1 MSRTGIESSEVEVVA
16 VDALNG
22 TAFPILCRSSRAAI
36 EPSFCTPPGSISP
49 QPSAPRPSPRL
60 RCQRKANAKCRPP
73 RPSRYP
79 RWLGA
84 LPWTN
89 RPADFLDNSTLY
101 DVGTIGRPFRCVNL
115 DLMHQAN
122 HTRCTIMKHARRHI
136 RCACCAEGGAA
147 TKDHVVPRA
156 LYPSSKPRST
166 VPRIT
171 IPACLECNA
180 GLGGRRSAFPEHDAH
195 CRRTARTRRSR
206 LTNMALLVSRCS
218 FL

>member
-1 MSRTGIESSEVEVVA
+1 VSRTGIESSEVEVVA

-36 EPSFCTPPGSISP
+36 ESSFCTPPGSISP

-136 RCACCAEGGAA
+136 RCACCAEGGQRLRIMSCHARCIRPPSRA
-147 TKDHVVPRA
+147 PQCRGSPYPPALNAMRAWWTTK
-156 LYPSSKPRST
+156 
-166 VPRIT
+166 RISGT
-171 IPACLECNA
+171 
-180 GLGGRRSAFPEHDAH
+180 
-195 CRRTARTRRSR
+195 
-206 LTNMALLVSRCS
+206 
-218 FL
+218 